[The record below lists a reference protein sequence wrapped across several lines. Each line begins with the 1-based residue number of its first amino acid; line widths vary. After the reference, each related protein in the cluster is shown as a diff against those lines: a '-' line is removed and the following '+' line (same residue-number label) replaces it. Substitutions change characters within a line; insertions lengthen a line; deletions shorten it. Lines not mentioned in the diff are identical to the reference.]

1 MDKKVLLVDDEVEIV
16 DFLERFLKRFDI
28 ESIKAISG
36 EQALDLYNPD
46 VVGFVFLDI
55 KMGGIT
61 GLEVL
66 ERLKQ
71 RNSQVKV
78 FMITGQGDADSRDAA
93 QKLGATD
100 YITKPLDLGE
110 LKDKINKHMLW
121 EKIIGNI

>member
-110 LKDKINKHMLW
+110 LKDKINKHML
-121 EKIIGNI
+121 